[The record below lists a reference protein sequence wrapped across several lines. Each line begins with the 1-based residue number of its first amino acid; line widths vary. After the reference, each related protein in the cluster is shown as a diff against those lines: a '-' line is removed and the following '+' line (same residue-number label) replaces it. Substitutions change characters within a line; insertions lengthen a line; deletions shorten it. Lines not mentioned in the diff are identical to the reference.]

1 MLSEPA
7 DALMTRHLAGAHR
20 EGIGR
25 FSAEPASGRWSWSH
39 AAYEIF
45 GYQDGSVPPTWSL
58 IVSHIP
64 PADRGAAQAGY
75 QLACSRV
82 GPFSWSQRIQVGE
95 TTRSILVLGE
105 TFPLNGWLT
114 TEQADSSDMSAPG
127 LDITDLYLQGYVIDL
142 TEFRFEEARAAATEA
157 VQSSA
162 RRRAVIEQAKGVLML
177 AFALDADAAFALL
190 VWHSQRSNRK
200 VHTVAADVMA
210 HVHEDELSGQPLRTA
225 IDRILANGKAPR
237 KRRSAAGAKALA
249 RV

>member
-1 MLSEPA
+1 
-7 DALMTRHLAGAHR
+7 
-20 EGIGR
+20 
-25 FSAEPASGRWSWSH
+25 
-39 AAYEIF
+39 
-45 GYQDGSVPPTWSL
+45 VPPTWSL

-237 KRRSAAGAKALA
+237 KRRPAAVAKALA